1 MQTNTAVLAQPGE
14 AAASV
19 QPKRSE
25 HDTDFAFVARQPIVR
40 ADLAIEAY
48 ELLFRSGCNTNE
60 FPEGYKATSQV
71 LLNTFAEIGLDRV
84 VGPHKAFVNLT
95 REFLLGEY
103 ALPGRADKLVL
114 EVLEDVTIDD
124 ELLAGVRRLREEG
137 FEIAVDDVVFEPRL
151 APLLDL
157 TDYVKLELP
166 AIEPDEL
173 PRHVESFRKWPVRL
187 LAEKVETPEQ
197 FEQCRSLGFDLFQ
210 GFFHSQP
217 EILRGARQQI
227 NQAVVVQ
234 LLALNCR
241 STTSIEELEAVIQQD
256 PRLCYKFLRYVN
268 SSVFGLREITS
279 IRHGLVLLGRSG
291 VSTLAAMLKLAGLG
305 EISVELIVRAL
316 IRGQMCATLGGQ
328 IGGHPASDFCTVG
341 VLSML
346 EALTHQKIE
355 DLVTELRLA
364 DHLSAALLR
373 FEGTLGEVLNSVIA
387 YERGNWEHIG
397 VPELSQRSIRDAYL
411 SALTRADEIAEALL
425 ACTA

>member
-1 MQTNTAVLAQPGE
+1 MPANTAVLSQPGE
-14 AAASV
+14 TDPADR
-19 QPKRSE
+19 PKRPDRDAE
-25 HDTDFAFVARQPIVR
+25 LVFVARQPIVR
-40 ADLAIEAY
+40 ADLVVEAY
-48 ELLFRSGCNTNE
+48 ELLFRSGCKRGE
-60 FPEGYKATSQV
+60 FPDGYKATSQV
-71 LLNTFAEIGLDRV
+71 LLNTFAEIGLDQV
-84 VGPHKAFVNLT
+84 VGSHKAFVNLT
-95 REFLLGEY
+95 REFFLGEFP
-103 ALPGRADKLVL
+103 LPGRADKLVL
-114 EVLEDVTIDD
+114 EVLEDITIDD
-124 ELLAGVRRLREEG
+124 ELLAGVRRLRDEG

-166 AIEPDEL
+166 AISPDEL

-197 FEQCRSLGFDLFQ
+197 FEQCRSLGFDLYQ

-217 EILRGARQQI
+217 EVLQGARQQI

-291 VSTLAAMLKLAGLG
+291 VSTLAAMLKLAGMG
-305 EISVELIVRAL
+305 DVPCELIVRSL
-316 IRGQMCATLGGQ
+316 IRGQMCATLGNQ
-328 IGGHPASDFCTVG
+328 LGGHAASDYCTVG

-346 EALTHQKIE
+346 DALAQQPLGE
-355 DLVTELRLA
+355 LVNELRLA
-364 DHLSAALLR
+364 DHLSSALLN
-373 FEGTLGEVLNSVIA
+373 FEGGMGQVLRSVIA
-387 YERGNWEHIG
+387 YEQGQWDSVGLEG
-397 VPELSQRSIRDAYL
+397 LSERSIRDAYL
-411 SALTRADEIAEALL
+411 TAVGRADEVAAALRTSS
-425 ACTA
+425 A